1 MPINYFKK
9 VKTFVSQS
17 TIKKVYIYEK
27 KGGGGYFFLGEEK
40 GKKRGGGEKG
50 ALPIKAYRLVVK
62 PTKND
67 NPVVLHPPP
76 LLKFLKTSATEPC
89 GAR

>member
-1 MPINYFKK
+1 MKK
-9 VKTFVSQS
+9 
-17 TIKKVYIYEK
+17 K
-27 KGGGGYFFLGEEK
+27 KGGGGNFFFFLEK
-40 GKKRGGGEKG
+40 KKKRGKKKG